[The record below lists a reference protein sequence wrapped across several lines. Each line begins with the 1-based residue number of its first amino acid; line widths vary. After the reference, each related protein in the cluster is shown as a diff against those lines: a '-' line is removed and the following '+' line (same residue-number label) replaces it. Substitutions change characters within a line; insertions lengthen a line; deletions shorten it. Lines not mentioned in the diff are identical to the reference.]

1 MNFTGKREEKTT
13 DVMKYESVAK
23 YMATNL
29 FTFSPEQGIDEAID
43 IMLEKRISGG
53 PVLDSNGALIGML
66 SERDC
71 LKIIVDAAYLNYPSG
86 RSKVADYMSTDV
98 KTIEID
104 KDVVDAANLFLSGSV
119 RRFPV
124 VENGKLKGQI
134 SRRDIMRAAKELKS
148 TNW

>member
-1 MNFTGKREEKTT
+1 MNFTGKREEQETST
-13 DVMKYESVAK
+13 VQYESITK

-29 FTFSPEQGIDEAID
+29 HTFTPDQGIDEAID

-53 PVLDSNGALIGML
+53 PVLNEHGDLVGVL

-71 LKIIVDAAYLNYPSG
+71 LKVMVESNYMNLPSG
-86 RSKVADYMSTDV
+86 KGIVSDYMT
-98 KTIEID
+98 
-104 KDVVDAANLFLSGSV
+104 KDVQTIDISKDVLDAANMFLSGAV

-134 SRRDIMRAAKELKS
+134 SRRDVMRAARELKG
-148 TNW
+148 TTW

>member
-1 MNFTGKREEKTT
+1 MN
-13 DVMKYESVAK
+13 YESVAK

-29 FTFSPEQGIDEAID
+29 FTFNPEQGIDEAID

-53 PVLDSNGALIGML
+53 PVLDSSGALIGML

-71 LKIIVDAAYLNYPSG
+71 LKIIVDAAYLNYPAG
-86 RSKVADYMSTDV
+86 RGKVADYMSTEV
-98 KTIEID
+98 QTIDIS
-104 KDVVDAANLFLSGSV
+104 KDVLDAANMFLAGTV

-148 TNW
+148 TSW

>member
-1 MNFTGKREEKTT
+1 MNFTGKREEKST
-13 DVMKYESVAK
+13 DVMNYESVAK

-29 FTFSPEQGIDEAID
+29 FTFRPEQGIDEAID

-53 PVLDSNGALIGML
+53 PVLDEYGALIGML

-71 LKIIVDAAYLNYPSG
+71 LKIMVDAAYLNYPAG
-86 RSKVADYMSTDV
+86 RGTVGDYMSTEV
-98 KTIEID
+98 KTIDIN
-104 KDVVDAANLFLSGSV
+104 KDVLDAANMFLSGSV

-134 SRRDIMRAAKELKS
+134 SRRDIMKAARELKG
-148 TNW
+148 TTW

>member
-1 MNFTGKREEKTT
+1 MNFTGKRAEKTT
-13 DVMKYESVAK
+13 DVMTYDSVTK

-29 FTFSPEQGIDEAID
+29 FTFSPDQGIDQAID

-53 PVLDSNGALIGML
+53 PVLDSNGALVGIL

-71 LKIIVDAAYLNYPSG
+71 LKIMVDAAYLNYPSG
-86 RSKVADYMSTDV
+86 KGTVGDYMSTDI
-98 KTIEID
+98 KTIDID
-104 KDVVDAANLFLSGSV
+104 KDVLDAANMFLAGSV

-134 SRRDIMRAAKELKS
+134 SRRDIMKAARELKG
-148 TNW
+148 TTW

>member
-1 MNFTGKREEKTT
+1 MNFTGKRAEKST
-13 DVMKYESVAK
+13 DVMNYESVAK

-29 FTFSPEQGIDEAID
+29 FTFNPDQGIDEAID

-53 PVLDSNGALIGML
+53 PVLDEQGALIGML

-71 LKIIVDAAYLNYPSG
+71 LKIMVDAAYLNYPAG
-86 RSKVADYMSTDV
+86 RGTVADYMTKDI
-98 KTIEID
+98 KTIDID
-104 KDVVDAANLFLSGSV
+104 KDVLDAANMFLSGSV

-134 SRRDIMRAAKELKS
+134 SRRDIMKAARELKG
-148 TNW
+148 TTW

>member
-1 MNFTGKREEKTT
+1 MNFTGKREEKSTE
-13 DVMKYESVAK
+13 VMNYESVAK

-29 FTFSPEQGIDEAID
+29 FTFRPEQGIDEAID

-53 PVLDSNGALIGML
+53 PVLDEYGALIGML

-71 LKIIVDAAYLNYPSG
+71 LKIMVDAAYLNYPAG
-86 RSKVADYMSTDV
+86 RGTVGDYMSKEV
-98 KTIEID
+98 KTIDIN
-104 KDVVDAANLFLSGSV
+104 KDVLDAANMFLSGSV

-134 SRRDIMRAAKELKS
+134 SRRDIMKAARELKG
-148 TNW
+148 TTW

>member
-13 DVMKYESVAK
+13 EVMTYDSVAK

-29 FTFSPEQGIDEAID
+29 FTFSPDQGIDEAID

-53 PVLDSNGALIGML
+53 PVLDSHGSLIGML

-71 LKIIVDAAYLNYPSG
+71 LKIMVDAAYLNYPAG
-86 RSKVADYMSTDV
+86 RGTVGDYMTKDV
-98 KTIEID
+98 KTIDIN
-104 KDVVDAANLFLSGSV
+104 KDVLDAANLFLSGTV

-134 SRRDIMRAAKELKS
+134 SRRDIMKAARELKG
-148 TNW
+148 TTW